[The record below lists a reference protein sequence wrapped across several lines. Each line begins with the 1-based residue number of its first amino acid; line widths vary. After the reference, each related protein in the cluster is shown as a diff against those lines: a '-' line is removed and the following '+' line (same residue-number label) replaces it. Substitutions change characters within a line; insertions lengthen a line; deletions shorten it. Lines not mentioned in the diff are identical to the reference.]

1 MDGTLLGQLT
11 TEKTFF
17 FFYQS
22 GNYINT
28 TDTIKRFGLVASNEL
43 R

>member
-17 FFYQS
+17 FFFISQV
-22 GNYINT
+22 IT
-28 TDTIKRFGLVASNEL
+28 LTPQTQPKGLV
-43 R
+43 